1 VVNLVIIQQICAYHN
16 VHLLQIIMVIQQMVD
31 VFYFVVKVYGH
42 KMEPVYVY
50 QTVARIHMLII

>member
-1 VVNLVIIQQICAYHN
+1 VVNLLIIQQICVCRN

-42 KMEPVYVY
+42 KMGLVYVY
-50 QTVARIHMLII
+50 QTVVRIHMLII